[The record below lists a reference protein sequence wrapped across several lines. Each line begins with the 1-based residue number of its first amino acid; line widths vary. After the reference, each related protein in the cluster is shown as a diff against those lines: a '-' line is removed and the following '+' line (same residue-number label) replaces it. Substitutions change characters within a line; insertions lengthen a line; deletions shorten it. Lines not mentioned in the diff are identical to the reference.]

1 MVELF
6 QNIGAHKKKEITF
19 WIKQAFAQESGKDG
33 AQMLMNLR
41 KELNDEE
48 KEFMDFAYEVEK
60 EIHNND

>member
-33 AQMLMNLR
+33 AQMLIDLR
-41 KELNDEE
+41 K
-48 KEFMDFAYEVEK
+48 
-60 EIHNND
+60 

>member
-6 QNIGAHKKKEITF
+6 QNIGAYKKKEITF

-33 AQMLMNLR
+33 AQMLINLR